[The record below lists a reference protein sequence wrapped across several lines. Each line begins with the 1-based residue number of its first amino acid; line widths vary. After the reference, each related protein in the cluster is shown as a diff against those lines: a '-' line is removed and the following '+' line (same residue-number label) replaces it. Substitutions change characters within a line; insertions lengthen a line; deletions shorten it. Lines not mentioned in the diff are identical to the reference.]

1 MPHNDT
7 SATASSDALQQKSRL
22 LQISAAVIGN
32 ALEWY
37 DFIVFGFMTGIISAV
52 FFPAENAYSSLL
64 LTTASFGV
72 GFALRPLGGIL
83 IGAFSD
89 RRGRRAALQ
98 LIISLMTIATALIA
112 FAPPY
117 AVIGLGSSLII
128 VTARMLQGLATGGEF
143 ASATAFL
150 IEIAPKGRQGLYGS
164 WQMFGQGLAMLIGA
178 GIGALV
184 THLLTHDQLY
194 GWGWR
199 IPFILGLAIA
209 PVGFWIRRHLQET
222 AFEEGQD
229 RGSAKRTSMG
239 AELMKHP
246 RALLASFL
254 LTTSATISFYVL
266 VIYLPTFANKSLNI
280 ALDDAF
286 TAQCVGILVM
296 IGIIPVFGAISD
308 RVGGKTL
315 LKVSL
320 IVYLILL
327 YPCFSWLIAQPTM
340 MRFMAMQIVLCGAL
354 GTFLGPYSTA
364 IAQQFSTR
372 VRSTGMA
379 ISYNIA
385 VMVFGG
391 FAQFIV
397 TWILHTTG
405 SLMTPAF
412 YLIFGAVAGIVGSF
426 LLVSRYRRTEVETT
440 FAQV

>member
-1 MPHNDT
+1 M
-7 SATASSDALQQKSRL
+7 LVEQKSRL

-37 DFIVFGFMTGIISAV
+37 DFIVFGFMTGIIANV
-52 FFPAENAYSSLL
+52 FFPAQNAYSSLL

-72 GFALRPLGGIL
+72 GFALRPLGGIM

-98 LIISLMTIATALIA
+98 LIIGLMTIATALIA

-117 AVIGLGSSLII
+117 AVIGLASSLII

-150 IEIAPKGRQGLYGS
+150 IEIAPKHRQGLYGS

-178 GIGALV
+178 AVGATL
-184 THLLTHDQLY
+184 TRLLSHDQLY
-194 GWGWR
+194 AWGWR

-222 AFEEGQD
+222 AFEPAD
-229 RGSAKRTSMG
+229 KSAATQQKMSMG
-239 AELMKHP
+239 AELLRHP

-266 VIYLPTFANKSLNI
+266 VIYLPTFANKSLHI

-286 TAQCVGILVM
+286 AAQCVGIVVM
-296 IGIIPVFGAISD
+296 ITLTPIFGLISD
-308 RVGGKTL
+308 YVNRRGLV
-315 LKVSL
+315 KVSL
-320 IVYLILL
+320 LVYLLLL
-327 YPCFSWLIAQPTM
+327 YPCFSWLTAAPSM
-340 MRFMAMQIVLCGAL
+340 MRFMAMQIVLCGVFGA
-354 GTFLGPYSTA
+354 FLGPYSTA
-364 IAQQFSTR
+364 VAQQFSTR

-379 ISYNIA
+379 ISYNMA

-397 TWILHTTG
+397 TWLLHTTG
-405 SLMTPAF
+405 SLLTPAF
-412 YLIFGAVAGIVGSF
+412 YLIFGAVAGLVGSF
-426 LLVSRYRRTEVETT
+426 LLVQGRRTVQGTNSDALSTEMPLVR
-440 FAQV
+440 